1 MSKAKRPKSKNI
13 DKAKKAVSDNSK
25 VTGGASRCPVWR
37 FQRYDGEGRLSPSKH
52 SEFWSIAVEKMKRY
66 ESMTWSEI
74 ERSSGTKTYGNMSHF
89 VDVATGVEQEFQK
102 RLVELGILED
112 SIYSL
117 HLEGPKKLIGIRDK
131 EVFDIIWYDPDHSVT
146 RQRKR

>member
-1 MSKAKRPKSKNI
+1 
-13 DKAKKAVSDNSK
+13 
-25 VTGGASRCPVWR
+25 
-37 FQRYDGEGRLSPSKH
+37 
-52 SEFWSIAVEKMKRY
+52 
-66 ESMTWSEI
+66 
-74 ERSSGTKTYGNMSHF
+74 MSHF